1 MALNPTEDDEDV
13 TFYDA
18 TDYCI
23 NLNGTLIHENQLH
36 DVSLLYELNLHI
48 YRVSPPK
55 GGSSFNKP

>member
-1 MALNPTEDDEDV
+1 MALNPTEDDKDV

-36 DVSLLYELNLHI
+36 DVSM
-48 YRVSPPK
+48 S
-55 GGSSFNKP
+55 

>member
-48 YRVSPPK
+48 YRVSPKK
-55 GGSSFNKP
+55 GGSSFNEP

>member
-1 MALNPTEDDEDV
+1 MALNPTEEDEDV

-48 YRVSPPK
+48 
-55 GGSSFNKP
+55 